1 MPIDYADY
9 PSAWHEISRRIR
21 FERAAGRCECEG
33 ECGVEHGGR
42 CAAEHGQPHPVT
54 GSRVVLTVAH
64 LDHDT
69 AHNADGNLK
78 AMCQS
83 CHLCY
88 DAAHHARN
96 ARVTRARKAG
106 QLMLPWVRGE

>member
-9 PSAWHEISRRIR
+9 PSDWHEISRRIR
-21 FERAAGRCECEG
+21 FERAGGLCECNG
-33 ECGVEHGGR
+33 ECGAHPGVR

-69 AHNADGNLK
+69 AHNADGNLR

-83 CHLCY
+83 CHLRY